1 VRAASGFVRVLASGE
16 LPACEGLESEIL
28 CVEVGDQMV
37 LVGRLEG
44 GTVVAFEAL
53 CPHERTDLRNATF
66 VEGRVRCPRH
76 NYLYDAHS
84 GENVI
89 PTEVARPENLWKLRP
104 GYLATYQAEEHDG
117 WVWVSERPNPAPDSW
132 DPIREQRPPGWVD
145 RANIAIEAPEPE
157 PEAPAGPIEH
167 PEVRLEVTRG
177 AEFVVCLPT
186 FPKPAYM
193 WRVDLPTG
201 ILVVVKQSFDPT
213 ANPPQYQVCLRANEA
228 GEGALRCLYRTP
240 WDAEPAEI
248 RTYVV
253 HVRAD

>member
-1 VRAASGFVRVLASGE
+1 MRAASGFVRVLASE
-16 LPACEGLESEIL
+16 DLPACEGLESEIL

-104 GYLATYQAEEHDG
+104 GYLATYKAEEHDG
-117 WVWVSERPNPAPDSW
+117 WVWVSEQPNPAPDRW
-132 DPIREQRPPGWVD
+132 DPTLEQRPPGWVD
-145 RANIAIEAPEPE
+145 RVTTAFELPEPE

-167 PEVRLEVTRG
+167 PEERLEVTLG

-186 FPKPAYM
+186 SPKPAYM
-193 WRVDLPTG
+193 WRLDLPAG
-201 ILVVVKQSFDPT
+201 ILVVVNQSFDP
-213 ANPPQYQVCLRANEA
+213 AAAPPEYRVCLRANEA

-248 RTYVV
+248 RTYLVQ
-253 HVRAD
+253 VRVD